1 MCMFVKLYICLII
14 LRMYKQIICNV
25 FSTIVAAFQ
34 LYTEIYF
41 IKILATK
48 WPIAQV
54 YKVNEKKYLCTG
66 DTIIMM

>member
-25 FSTIVAAFQ
+25 FSTIVVLYKAAFQ

-41 IKILATK
+41 IKVLATK

-54 YKVNEKKYLCTG
+54 
-66 DTIIMM
+66 